1 VIVVD
6 TSAVIAMLL
15 AEAEAAQYANML
27 TDASDVRMSAVT
39 DYETRVV
46 LRPRGSAMIFRY
58 DALLAEIGISI
69 VPFDREQSRLAFDGY
84 RRWGKGVHPAALN
97 LGDCAAYA
105 LARSLDAPLLF
116 KGKDF
121 ARTDVRRAL

>member
-1 VIVVD
+1 MIVVD
-6 TSAVIAMLL
+6 TSAIIAMLL
-15 AEAEAAQYANML
+15 GEAEAAQYANL
-27 TDASDVRMSAVT
+27 LADAADVRMSAVT

-46 LRPRGSAMIFRY
+46 LRPRGPAMIVRY

-69 VPFDREQSRLAFDGY
+69 VPFDQEQSRLAFEGY
-84 RRWGKGVHPAALN
+84 RHWGKGVHPAALN

-105 LARSLDAPLLF
+105 LAKSLDAPLLF
-116 KGKDF
+116 KGADF

>member
-6 TSAVIAMLL
+6 TSAIFAMLL
-15 AEAEAAQYANML
+15 GEAEAAHFAHRL
-27 TDASDVRMSAVT
+27 AAAAEVRMSAVT

-46 LRPRGSAMIFRY
+46 LRPRAAGIIQRY
-58 DALLAEIGISI
+58 DALLREIPVMI
-69 VPFDREQSRLAFDGY
+69 VPFDEQQSRLAFEGY
-84 RRWGKGVHPAALN
+84 RRWGKGLHPAGLN

-105 LARSLDAPLLF
+105 LAKSLDAPLLF
-116 KGKDF
+116 KGEDF